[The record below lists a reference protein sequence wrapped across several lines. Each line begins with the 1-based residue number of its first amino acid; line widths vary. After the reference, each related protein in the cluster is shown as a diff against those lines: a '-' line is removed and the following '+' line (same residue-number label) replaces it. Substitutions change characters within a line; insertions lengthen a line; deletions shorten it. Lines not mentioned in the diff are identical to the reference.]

1 MTAWAARIDDLVI
14 MLEVISSF
22 EPICNF
28 EVCNLGKEFKSAVG
42 TAAGEEPNCWSLSF
56 GTLSN
61 WHDANL
67 WNVCCLVVHK

>member
-22 EPICNF
+22 EPADQF

-42 TAAGEEPNCWSLSF
+42 IAAGEEPNGWSLSF
-56 GTLSN
+56 GTILN
-61 WHDANL
+61 WHE
-67 WNVCCLVVHK
+67 LVLG